1 MQVNRD
7 KVQLSADEMIAIY
20 IYLIVK
26 SRLKDLNSHF
36 FMIENFVNENT
47 INNSEKGYVFIN
59 MMQAADYLKEIDHKK
74 LESEELYLKL
84 LIEKK

>member
-1 MQVNRD
+1 
-7 KVQLSADEMIAIY
+7 
-20 IYLIVK
+20 
-26 SRLKDLNSHF
+26 
-36 FMIENFVNENT
+36 MIENFVNENT
-47 INNSEKGYVFIN
+47 INNSEKGYVFTN